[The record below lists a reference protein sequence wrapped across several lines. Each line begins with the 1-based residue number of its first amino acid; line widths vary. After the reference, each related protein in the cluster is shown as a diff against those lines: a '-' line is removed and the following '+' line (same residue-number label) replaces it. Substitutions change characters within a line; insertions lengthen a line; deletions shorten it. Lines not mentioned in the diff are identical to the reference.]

1 MELEMMMQAGATIE
15 ELAILC
21 EVDPEEIFGE

>member
-15 ELAILC
+15 DLALLYG
-21 EVDPEEIFGE
+21 VSPEEIFEE